1 MHFSIVLH
9 CWKNIC
15 QGAKSTVSLMTQSP
29 LCWCMSQTWKQIK
42 KWTFLK
48 NKFLFT
54 LIGYVGTWGCCFI
67 DYYPTSSFDISH
79 DKVCDIWLS
88 LGFLLSIGS
97 SNNKKKR
104 KEVERNGQDDM
115 LTYKIEIEC
124 ITYYRLVCLW
134 GFILEDSLKVLF
146 VYFDRVLFFFLRIL
160 ILGLVVVEGNVY
172 TFLVW
177 WDVECNN
184 VLDFWISLF
193 VVSVSNVICKWSC
206 VVTIEFF
213 YTKPF
218 VRHEWVAT

>member
-48 NKFLFT
+48 NKFIFI

-97 SNNKKKR
+97 SNNKRKR
-104 KEVERNGQDDM
+104 KEAERNGQDHM

-124 ITYYRLVCLW
+124 ALHTIGW
-134 GFILEDSLKVLF
+134 FIFGVL
-146 VYFDRVLFFFLRIL
+146 FLRIL
-160 ILGLVVVEGNVY
+160 WRFCFCRNPTLAKCGGEAQHLE
-172 TFLVW
+172 
-177 WDVECNN
+177 
-184 VLDFWISLF
+184 
-193 VVSVSNVICKWSC
+193 K
-206 VVTIEFF
+206 
-213 YTKPF
+213 
-218 VRHEWVAT
+218 